1 MKGGTDIDAALDWIN
16 LGVLQDT
23 RHTSLLLCVYLL
35 KFIEGNILGKIVVC
49 ICPEGSKGRMGNI
62 DNELCP
68 EVLTHLRCNT
78 AILTAKWCNHHSCPS
93 AHITH
98 MHEVQGPH
106 HRCSK
111 QYGIC
116 LAERKR
122 TNMNHE
128 QLSWH
133 KNDNQAKHTRRLN
146 KTIRSKTA
154 TDEPTKGEQE

>member
-1 MKGGTDIDAALDWIN
+1 MWRDRL
-16 LGVLQDT
+16 
-23 RHTSLLLCVYLL
+23 Y
-35 KFIEGNILGKIVVC
+35 
-49 ICPEGSKGRMGNI
+49 
-62 DNELCP
+62 NEVCP

-98 MHEVQGPH
+98 MHKVQGPH

-116 LAERKR
+116 LGERKR
-122 TNMNHE
+122 TNMNHK

-154 TDEPTKGEQE
+154 TDEPTKGEQERTGLTVLHTKMIHLDVMILHHIWYETLTHSITQKGGQDHSGAPTHNTLSQRDQS